1 MIDNTLAINAYNANK
16 IDALMPKN
24 ASAGNSSL
32 NSAGNSSLN
41 SAANSVENSA
51 GNSSLNSAGNSV
63 ENSAGNSAGNSSF
76 ASELDSALEKSTKPS
91 AEFKAGFKEQK
102 ELVNGIDTKALRE
115 QTDAFESFFVKMV
128 LDIAIKTENPLFGKD
143 AGDEIYGSMYRQTM
157 SEALSGGFGFSDMIY
172 DYLLERAK

>member
-1 MIDNTLAINAYNANK
+1 MIDNTLAINAYNASK
-16 IDALMPKN
+16 IDALTARN
-24 ASAGNSSL
+24 ASARNSSL
-32 NSAGNSSLN
+32 NSAR
-41 SAANSVENSA
+41 
-51 GNSSLNSAGNSV
+51 
-63 ENSAGNSAGNSSF
+63 NSSF
-76 ASELDSALEKSTKPS
+76 ASELDLALEKSTKPS

>member
-1 MIDNTLAINAYNANK
+1 MIDNTLAINAYSASK
-16 IDALMPKN
+16 IDALTARN
-24 ASAGNSSL
+24 ASAVNSSL
-32 NSAGNSSLN
+32 D
-41 SAANSVENSA
+41 
-51 GNSSLNSAGNSV
+51 
-63 ENSAGNSAGNSSF
+63 F
-76 ASELDSALEKSTKPS
+76 ASELDLALEKSTKPS
-91 AEFKAGFKEQK
+91 AEFKANFKEQK

>member
-1 MIDNTLAINAYNANK
+1 MIDNTLAINAYNASK
-16 IDALMPKN
+16 IDALTPRN
-24 ASAGNSSL
+24 ASTGNSRLDFAGNSSL
-32 NSAGNSSLN
+32 NSAR
-41 SAANSVENSA
+41 
-51 GNSSLNSAGNSV
+51 
-63 ENSAGNSAGNSSF
+63 NSSF

>member
-1 MIDNTLAINAYNANK
+1 MIDNTLAINAYSASK
-16 IDALMPKN
+16 IDALTARN
-24 ASAGNSSL
+24 ASVRNSRL
-32 NSAGNSSLN
+32 D
-41 SAANSVENSA
+41 
-51 GNSSLNSAGNSV
+51 
-63 ENSAGNSAGNSSF
+63 F
-76 ASELDSALEKSTKPS
+76 ASELDLALEKSTKPS
-91 AEFKAGFKEQK
+91 AEFKVNFKEQK

>member
-1 MIDNTLAINAYNANK
+1 MIDNTLAINAYNASK
-16 IDALMPKN
+16 IDALTPRN
-24 ASAGNSSL
+24 ASAGNSV
-32 NSAGNSSLN
+32 GNF
-41 SAANSVENSA
+41 
-51 GNSSLNSAGNSV
+51 SLNSAGNSV

-76 ASELDSALEKSTKPS
+76 ASELDLALEKSTKPS

>member
-1 MIDNTLAINAYNANK
+1 MIDNTLAINAYNASK
-16 IDALMPKN
+16 IDALTARN
-24 ASAGNSSL
+24 A
-32 NSAGNSSLN
+32 
-41 SAANSVENSA
+41 
-51 GNSSLNSAGNSV
+51 
-63 ENSAGNSAGNSSF
+63 SAGNSSF

>member
-1 MIDNTLAINAYNANK
+1 MIDNTLAINAYSASK
-16 IDALMPKN
+16 IDALTARN
-24 ASAGNSSL
+24 ASVRNSRL
-32 NSAGNSSLN
+32 D
-41 SAANSVENSA
+41 
-51 GNSSLNSAGNSV
+51 
-63 ENSAGNSAGNSSF
+63 F
-76 ASELDSALEKSTKPS
+76 ASELDLALEKSTKPS

-102 ELVNGIDTKALRE
+102 ELVNGIDTEALRE

>member
-1 MIDNTLAINAYNANK
+1 
-16 IDALMPKN
+16 MPKN
-24 ASAGNSSL
+24 AEIGNSI
-32 NSAGNSSLN
+32 
-41 SAANSVENSA
+41 
-51 GNSSLNSAGNSV
+51 
-63 ENSAGNSAGNSSF
+63 GNSSF
-76 ASELDSALEKSTKPS
+76 ASELDLALEKSTKPS
-91 AEFKAGFKEQK
+91 AEFKANFKEQK

>member
-1 MIDNTLAINAYNANK
+1 MMIDNTLAINAYSASK
-16 IDALMPKN
+16 IDALTARN
-24 ASAGNSSL
+24 ASVRNSRL
-32 NSAGNSSLN
+32 D
-41 SAANSVENSA
+41 
-51 GNSSLNSAGNSV
+51 
-63 ENSAGNSAGNSSF
+63 F
-76 ASELDSALEKSTKPS
+76 ASELDLVLEKSTKPS
-91 AEFKAGFKEQK
+91 AEFKASFKEQK

>member
-1 MIDNTLAINAYNANK
+1 MIDNTLAINAYSASK
-16 IDALMPKN
+16 IDALTARN

-32 NSAGNSSLN
+32 DFAGNSRLDF
-41 SAANSVENSA
+41 AR
-51 GNSSLNSAGNSV
+51 
-63 ENSAGNSAGNSSF
+63 NSSF
-76 ASELDSALEKSTKPS
+76 ASEL
-91 AEFKAGFKEQK
+91 EFKASFKEQK

>member
-1 MIDNTLAINAYNANK
+1 MIDNTLAINAYSASK
-16 IDALMPKN
+16 IDALTPRN
-24 ASAGNSSL
+24 ASARNSRL
-32 NSAGNSSLN
+32 D
-41 SAANSVENSA
+41 
-51 GNSSLNSAGNSV
+51 
-63 ENSAGNSAGNSSF
+63 F
-76 ASELDSALEKSTKPS
+76 ASDLDLALEKSTKPS
-91 AEFKAGFKEQK
+91 AEFKAHFKEQK

-115 QTDAFESFFVKMV
+115 QTDAFESFFVKML

>member
-1 MIDNTLAINAYNANK
+1 MIDNTLAINAYNASK
-16 IDALMPKN
+16 IDALTARN
-24 ASAGNSSL
+24 ASVRNSSL
-32 NSAGNSSLN
+32 D
-41 SAANSVENSA
+41 
-51 GNSSLNSAGNSV
+51 
-63 ENSAGNSAGNSSF
+63 F
-76 ASELDSALEKSTKPS
+76 ASELDLALEKSTKPS
-91 AEFKAGFKEQK
+91 AEFKANFKEQK

>member
-1 MIDNTLAINAYNANK
+1 MIDNTLAINAYNASK

-24 ASAGNSSL
+24 ASAGNSS
-32 NSAGNSSLN
+32 
-41 SAANSVENSA
+41 
-51 GNSSLNSAGNSV
+51 
-63 ENSAGNSAGNSSF
+63 F
-76 ASELDSALEKSTKPS
+76 ASELDLALEKSTKPS

-102 ELVNGIDTKALRE
+102 ELVNDIDTKALRE

>member
-1 MIDNTLAINAYNANK
+1 MIDNTLAINAYSASK
-16 IDALMPKN
+16 IDALTARN
-24 ASAGNSSL
+24 ASAVNSSL
-32 NSAGNSSLN
+32 DFARNSRLD
-41 SAANSVENSA
+41 
-51 GNSSLNSAGNSV
+51 
-63 ENSAGNSAGNSSF
+63 F
-76 ASELDSALEKSTKPS
+76 ASELDLALEKSTKPS
-91 AEFKAGFKEQK
+91 AEFKANFKEQK

>member
-1 MIDNTLAINAYNANK
+1 MIDNTLAINAYNASK
-16 IDALMPKN
+16 IDALTARN
-24 ASAGNSSL
+24 ASARNSRL
-32 NSAGNSSLN
+32 DFARNSRLDFARNSRLD
-41 SAANSVENSA
+41 
-51 GNSSLNSAGNSV
+51 
-63 ENSAGNSAGNSSF
+63 F
-76 ASELDSALEKSTKPS
+76 ASELDLVLEKSTKPS

-102 ELVNGIDTKALRE
+102 ELVNGIDTEALRE

>member
-1 MIDNTLAINAYNANK
+1 MIDNTLAINAYSASK
-16 IDALMPKN
+16 IDALTQR
-24 ASAGNSSL
+24 NSSAR
-32 NSAGNSSLN
+32 NSRLD
-41 SAANSVENSA
+41 
-51 GNSSLNSAGNSV
+51 
-63 ENSAGNSAGNSSF
+63 F
-76 ASELDSALEKSTKPS
+76 ASDLDLALEKSTKPS

-115 QTDAFESFFVKMV
+115 QTDAFESFFVKML

>member
-1 MIDNTLAINAYNANK
+1 MIDNTLAINAYNASK
-16 IDALMPKN
+16 IDALTPRN
-24 ASAGNSSL
+24 ASVRNSSL
-32 NSAGNSSLN
+32 D
-41 SAANSVENSA
+41 
-51 GNSSLNSAGNSV
+51 
-63 ENSAGNSAGNSSF
+63 F
-76 ASELDSALEKSTKPS
+76 ASELDLALEKSTKPS

>member
-1 MIDNTLAINAYNANK
+1 MIDNTLAINAYSASK
-16 IDALMPKN
+16 IDALTPRN
-24 ASAGNSSL
+24 ASAGNSRL
-32 NSAGNSSLN
+32 DFAGNSSL
-41 SAANSVENSA
+41 
-51 GNSSLNSAGNSV
+51 
-63 ENSAGNSAGNSSF
+63 NSAGNSSF

>member
-1 MIDNTLAINAYNANK
+1 MIDNTLAINAYNASK

-24 ASAGNSSL
+24 ASAGNSRL
-32 NSAGNSSLN
+32 DFAGNSSL
-41 SAANSVENSA
+41 
-51 GNSSLNSAGNSV
+51 
-63 ENSAGNSAGNSSF
+63 NSAGNSSF
-76 ASELDSALEKSTKPS
+76 ASELDLALEKSTKPS

>member
-1 MIDNTLAINAYNANK
+1 MIDNTLAINAYNASK
-16 IDALMPKN
+16 IDALTARN
-24 ASAGNSSL
+24 ASARNSSL
-32 NSAGNSSLN
+32 NSAGNSRLDF
-41 SAANSVENSA
+41 
-51 GNSSLNSAGNSV
+51 
-63 ENSAGNSAGNSSF
+63 AGNSSF
-76 ASELDSALEKSTKPS
+76 ASELDLALEKSTKPS

>member
-1 MIDNTLAINAYNANK
+1 MIDNTLAINAYNASK
-16 IDALMPKN
+16 IDALTARN
-24 ASAGNSSL
+24 AFAGNSSL
-32 NSAGNSSLN
+32 DF
-41 SAANSVENSA
+41 
-51 GNSSLNSAGNSV
+51 
-63 ENSAGNSAGNSSF
+63 AGNSSF
-76 ASELDSALEKSTKPS
+76 SSELDLALEKSTKPS

>member
-1 MIDNTLAINAYNANK
+1 MIDNTLAINAYNASK
-16 IDALMPKN
+16 IDALTPRN

-32 NSAGNSSLN
+32 DFAR
-41 SAANSVENSA
+41 
-51 GNSSLNSAGNSV
+51 
-63 ENSAGNSAGNSSF
+63 NSSF

>member
-1 MIDNTLAINAYNANK
+1 MIDNTLAINAYNASK
-16 IDALMPKN
+16 IDALAARN
-24 ASAGNSSL
+24 ASAGNSRL
-32 NSAGNSSLN
+32 YFAR
-41 SAANSVENSA
+41 
-51 GNSSLNSAGNSV
+51 
-63 ENSAGNSAGNSSF
+63 NSSF
-76 ASELDSALEKSTKPS
+76 SSELDLALEKSTKPS

>member
-1 MIDNTLAINAYNANK
+1 MIDNTLAINAYNASK
-16 IDALMPKN
+16 IDALTPRN

-32 NSAGNSSLN
+32 DFAGNSSL
-41 SAANSVENSA
+41 
-51 GNSSLNSAGNSV
+51 
-63 ENSAGNSAGNSSF
+63 NSAGNSSF

-143 AGDEIYGSMYRQTM
+143 AGDEIYGSMYRQTI

>member
-1 MIDNTLAINAYNANK
+1 MIDNTLAINAYSASK
-16 IDALMPKN
+16 IDALTARN
-24 ASAGNSSL
+24 TSVRNSRL
-32 NSAGNSSLN
+32 D
-41 SAANSVENSA
+41 
-51 GNSSLNSAGNSV
+51 
-63 ENSAGNSAGNSSF
+63 F
-76 ASELDSALEKSTKPS
+76 ASELDLALEKSTKPS
-91 AEFKAGFKEQK
+91 AEFKANFKEQK

>member
-1 MIDNTLAINAYNANK
+1 MIDNTLAINAYSASK
-16 IDALMPKN
+16 IDALKPRN
-24 ASAGNSSL
+24 ASAKNSSL
-32 NSAGNSSLN
+32 D
-41 SAANSVENSA
+41 
-51 GNSSLNSAGNSV
+51 
-63 ENSAGNSAGNSSF
+63 F
-76 ASELDSALEKSTKPS
+76 ASELDLALEKSTKPS
-91 AEFKAGFKEQK
+91 AEFKANFKEQK

>member
-1 MIDNTLAINAYNANK
+1 MIDNTLAINAYNASK
-16 IDALMPKN
+16 IDALIARN
-24 ASAGNSSL
+24 AEIG
-32 NSAGNSSLN
+32 
-41 SAANSVENSA
+41 NSVENSA
-51 GNSSLNSAGNSV
+51 GNSS
-63 ENSAGNSAGNSSF
+63 F
-76 ASELDSALEKSTKPS
+76 ASVLDLALEKNTKPS

>member
-1 MIDNTLAINAYNANK
+1 MIDNTLAINAYNASK
-16 IDALMPKN
+16 IDALTPRN

-32 NSAGNSSLN
+32 NSAGNSS
-41 SAANSVENSA
+41 
-51 GNSSLNSAGNSV
+51 
-63 ENSAGNSAGNSSF
+63 F
-76 ASELDSALEKSTKPS
+76 ASELDLALEKSTKPS

>member
-1 MIDNTLAINAYNANK
+1 MIDNTLAINAYSASK
-16 IDALMPKN
+16 IDALKPRN
-24 ASAGNSSL
+24 AYAVNSSL
-32 NSAGNSSLN
+32 DFAR
-41 SAANSVENSA
+41 
-51 GNSSLNSAGNSV
+51 
-63 ENSAGNSAGNSSF
+63 NSSF
-76 ASELDSALEKSTKPS
+76 ASELDLALEKSTKPS

>member
-1 MIDNTLAINAYNANK
+1 MIDNTLAINAYNASK

-32 NSAGNSSLN
+32 NSAGNSS
-41 SAANSVENSA
+41 
-51 GNSSLNSAGNSV
+51 
-63 ENSAGNSAGNSSF
+63 F
-76 ASELDSALEKSTKPS
+76 ASELDLALEKSTKPS

>member
-1 MIDNTLAINAYNANK
+1 MIDNTLAINAYNASK
-16 IDALMPKN
+16 IDALTARN
-24 ASAGNSSL
+24 AFAGNSSL
-32 NSAGNSSLN
+32 DFAGNSSLDF
-41 SAANSVENSA
+41 AR
-51 GNSSLNSAGNSV
+51 
-63 ENSAGNSAGNSSF
+63 NSSF
-76 ASELDSALEKSTKPS
+76 ASELDLALEKSTKPS

>member
-1 MIDNTLAINAYNANK
+1 MIDNTLAINAYSASK
-16 IDALMPKN
+16 MDALTAGAKN
-24 ASAGNSSL
+24 AFAGNSV
-32 NSAGNSSLN
+32 GNF
-41 SAANSVENSA
+41 
-51 GNSSLNSAGNSV
+51 SLNSAGNSV
-63 ENSAGNSAGNSSF
+63 ENSVGNSSF
-76 ASELDSALEKSTKPS
+76 ASVLDSALEKSTKPS

>member
-1 MIDNTLAINAYNANK
+1 MIDNTLAINAYNASK
-16 IDALMPKN
+16 IDALTARN

-32 NSAGNSSLN
+32 DF
-41 SAANSVENSA
+41 
-51 GNSSLNSAGNSV
+51 
-63 ENSAGNSAGNSSF
+63 AGNSSF
-76 ASELDSALEKSTKPS
+76 ASELDLALEKSTKPS
-91 AEFKAGFKEQK
+91 AEFKANFKEQK

>member
-1 MIDNTLAINAYNANK
+1 MIDNTLAINAYSASK
-16 IDALMPKN
+16 IDALTARN
-24 ASAGNSSL
+24 ASVRNSRL
-32 NSAGNSSLN
+32 D
-41 SAANSVENSA
+41 
-51 GNSSLNSAGNSV
+51 
-63 ENSAGNSAGNSSF
+63 F
-76 ASELDSALEKSTKPS
+76 ASELDLDLEKSTKPS

>member
-1 MIDNTLAINAYNANK
+1 MIDNTLAINAYSASK
-16 IDALMPKN
+16 IDALTARN
-24 ASAGNSSL
+24 ASAVNSSL
-32 NSAGNSSLN
+32 DFAR
-41 SAANSVENSA
+41 
-51 GNSSLNSAGNSV
+51 
-63 ENSAGNSAGNSSF
+63 NSSF
-76 ASELDSALEKSTKPS
+76 ASELDLVLEKSTKPS
-91 AEFKAGFKEQK
+91 AEFKASFKEQK

>member
-1 MIDNTLAINAYNANK
+1 MIDNTLAINAYSASK
-16 IDALMPKN
+16 IDALTARN
-24 ASAGNSSL
+24 ASAKNSRL
-32 NSAGNSSLN
+32 D
-41 SAANSVENSA
+41 
-51 GNSSLNSAGNSV
+51 
-63 ENSAGNSAGNSSF
+63 F
-76 ASELDSALEKSTKPS
+76 ASELDLALEKSTKPS

-102 ELVNGIDTKALRE
+102 ELVNDIDTKALRE

>member
-1 MIDNTLAINAYNANK
+1 MIDNTLAINAYNASK
-16 IDALMPKN
+16 IDALTARN
-24 ASAGNSSL
+24 ASAGNSRLDFAGNSSL
-32 NSAGNSSLN
+32 NSAR
-41 SAANSVENSA
+41 
-51 GNSSLNSAGNSV
+51 
-63 ENSAGNSAGNSSF
+63 NSSF
-76 ASELDSALEKSTKPS
+76 ASELDLVLEKSTKPS

>member
-1 MIDNTLAINAYNANK
+1 MIDNTLAINAYNASK
-16 IDALMPKN
+16 IDALAAGARN
-24 ASAGNSSL
+24 A
-32 NSAGNSSLN
+32 
-41 SAANSVENSA
+41 EI
-51 GNSSLNSAGNSV
+51 GNSV
-63 ENSAGNSAGNSSF
+63 GNSSF